1 MYNRLDSIPS
11 CNRRTDRQTD
21 GQTSC
26 HGIVRAM
33 HTRRVVK
40 TNHCTSFTSL
50 DWVTVAVTDGDD
62 NYNSF
67 TDYRYKV
74 SYRIN
79 LENYQAIQCNR

>member
-40 TNHCTSFTSL
+40 TNHCTSFTSPGWL
-50 DWVTVAVTDGDD
+50 SLSQTGTTITTVSQTIVIKCHIELT
-62 NYNSF
+62 
-67 TDYRYKV
+67 
-74 SYRIN
+74 
-79 LENYQAIQCNR
+79 